1 MASFKEF
8 EERDII
14 YRTELDN
21 PRNND
26 DVLAEERDKLTASI
40 GEDRLVYIDGQ
51 PVMNP
56 ERKPPT
62 LTRQLSEIAVTNLY
76 IDSRH
81 INTQDSESRIIT
93 SIATIN
99 KYLERFGL
107 KWDITFETIYDKLR
121 KNGQYL
127 GNTLYGIWRLDA
139 GAKLVMLESL
149 GQDKDEEG
157 SETLIIDYS
166 NLKYRLLD
174 CKPSKSADGE
184 FAKELQKWINKKME
198 RCKRI
203 IISIQE
209 NDKNNTT
216 FIQFKDELKK
226 IYGTMNVIIIIGSNA
241 SSYDDLNIAYIVTNL
256 LPKSTKYI
264 ISSDKFRDIH
274 KINPDGTTSPIFVS
288 SGKLIM
294 FPVEFNFCEEG
305 TIEGTIEGT
314 HKRYRSYRSYNG
326 GTNKNKKLL
335 LNKYSKKIKYTRKVK
350 KLHKKVKTSHKKH
363 KTTIKA
369 HRKYS
374 KKYKKHRTYK
384 SKRL

>member
-8 EERDII
+8 EEDDII
-14 YRTELDN
+14 YRTELTN

-26 DVLAEERDKLTASI
+26 DILAEERDKLIAFI
-40 GEDRLVYIDGQ
+40 GDDRLVFIDGQ
-51 PVMNP
+51 LVMNP
-56 ERKPPT
+56 ERKPPR
-62 LTRQLSEIAVTNLY
+62 LTRQLSEIAVTNLH
-76 IDSRH
+76 IDSRD
-81 INTQDSESRIIT
+81 IDTPDSKLRIIT

-99 KYLERFGL
+99 KYLKRFGL
-107 KWDITFETIYDKLR
+107 KWGITFETIYDKLR

-166 NLKYRLLD
+166 NLKYRLQD
-174 CKPSKSADGE
+174 CIPSKSAGGE
-184 FAKELQKWINKKME
+184 FAVELENWINKNMK

-226 IYGTMNVIIIIGSNA
+226 RYGTMNVIIIIGSNA

-274 KINPDGTTSPIFVS
+274 KIDPDDTTSPIFVS
-288 SGKLIM
+288 SDTNNLIM
-294 FPVEFNFCEEG
+294 FPVESNFCKEG
-305 TIEGTIEGT
+305 TS
-314 HKRYRSYRSYNG
+314 KRYKSYHGSYHG

-374 KKYKKHRTYK
+374 KKHRTYK
-384 SKRL
+384 KQKNS